1 MCLVLSGRKDVENMG
16 SMSRKKLEPIL
27 TKQNMVQDMRSTDE
41 GARGQEGGRDK
52 KASRSR

>member
-1 MCLVLSGRKDVENMG
+1 MLSGRKDVENMG

-27 TKQNMVQDMRSTDE
+27 TKQNVVQDMRSTDE